1 LLSAETSDSGAAGV
15 IPRRGPA
22 PAKINLALHV
32 TGKRSDGYHEIETF
46 AVFTRFGDLVS
57 VTEADVD
64 SFDVDGPFAAGVPV
78 DSSNL
83 VIKTRE
89 ALRAIARDTLTPNP
103 SLQRGGELGGN
114 HGESPS
120 PLWGGVR
127 GGGILHNDSFLSDRP
142 HASEGQAPVAIHL
155 TKNLPVASGV
165 GGGSGDAAATLTA
178 LNEIWAA
185 NRPFDQ
191 LARLGL
197 TLGADVPMCLHSR
210 PLLAS
215 GIGEQ
220 IEPIANVPALA
231 LVLVN
236 PGVAVSTADVF
247 RALARHDNDGLPPLP
262 RIIEFHSLRNW
273 LESTRNDLEP
283 AARALQPVIGQALAA
298 LNKADAGFARMS
310 GSGATCFGLFET
322 GNVAKRAAIDI
333 RRRHPDWFVAATRS
347 IASEAA

>member
-1 LLSAETSDSGAAGV
+1 MLSAETSDSGEAGV
-15 IPRRGPA
+15 IPWRWPA

-64 SFDVDGPFAAGVPV
+64 SFDVDGPFAAGVPA

-83 VIKTRE
+83 VIKARE
-89 ALRAIARDTLTPNP
+89 ALRTMARYTPTPNP
-103 SLQRGGELGGN
+103 PLTGETSG
-114 HGESPS
+114 S
-120 PLWGGVR
+120 
-127 GGGILHNDSFLSDRP
+127 
-142 HASEGQAPVAIHL
+142 VAIRL
-155 TKNLPVASGV
+155 TKNLPVSSGV

-197 TLGADVPMCLHSR
+197 TLGADVPMCLYSR

-220 IEPIANVPALA
+220 IEPVANVPALA

-247 RALARHDNDGLPPLP
+247 RALARHDNDSLPPLP

-273 LESTRNDLEP
+273 LELTRNDLEP
-283 AARALQPVIGQALAA
+283 AARALQPVIGSVLAA

-322 GNVAKRAAIDI
+322 GNVAKRAAIEI

-347 IASEAA
+347 IPSEAA